1 MILYEPLIYCNK
13 KIVYSKEQ
21 NQEIEFFISL
31 LIKNRFIEMNY

>member
-21 NQEIEFFISL
+21 NQEIEFFDFFT
-31 LIKNRFIEMNY
+31 N